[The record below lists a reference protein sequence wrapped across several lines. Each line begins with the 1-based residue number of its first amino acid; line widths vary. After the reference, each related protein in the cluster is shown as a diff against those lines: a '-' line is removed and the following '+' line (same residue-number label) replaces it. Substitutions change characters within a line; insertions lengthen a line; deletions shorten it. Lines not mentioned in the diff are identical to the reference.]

1 MTGNT
6 VHAAEAAYRK
16 KRVKRIKKIIVGTAI
31 VLLLLPTIM
40 CLFLLVK
47 VHSLEKQ
54 IETITKVS
62 DSGVVKAQEKEVKTT
77 KAPKKATTAEPTI
90 KLQKRFI

>member
-31 VLLLLPTIM
+31 VTAYDNVFVFISEGS
-40 CLFLLVK
+40 F
-47 VHSLEKQ
+47 
-54 IETITKVS
+54 T
-62 DSGVVKAQEKEVKTT
+62 GKAD
-77 KAPKKATTAEPTI
+77 
-90 KLQKRFI
+90 

>member
-31 VLLLLPTIM
+31 VLLL
-40 CLFLLVK
+40 
-47 VHSLEKQ
+47 
-54 IETITKVS
+54 
-62 DSGVVKAQEKEVKTT
+62 QEKRTLRRRKY
-77 KAPKKATTAEPTI
+77 I
-90 KLQKRFI
+90 SGL

>member
-40 CLFLLVK
+40 CLVR
-47 VHSLEKQ
+47 
-54 IETITKVS
+54 
-62 DSGVVKAQEKEVKTT
+62 EVRRGKFW
-77 KAPKKATTAEPTI
+77 I
-90 KLQKRFI
+90 Y